1 VSLVCH
7 VCALTNTQSLDQRDT
22 ELFVGREFSL
32 SHCALTNTHTHTSN
46 QVDTDLFVG
55 LYSRVRG
62 S

>member
-1 VSLVCH
+1 MSLVCH

-55 LYSRVRG
+55 L
-62 S
+62 